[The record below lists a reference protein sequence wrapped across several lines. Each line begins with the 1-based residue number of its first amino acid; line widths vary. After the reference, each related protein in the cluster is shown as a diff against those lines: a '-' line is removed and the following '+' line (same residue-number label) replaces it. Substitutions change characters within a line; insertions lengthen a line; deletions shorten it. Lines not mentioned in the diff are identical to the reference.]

1 MADGDL
7 IVSPPACASE
17 PTTGHDLARRVAEE
31 VVDYAEASK
40 SPATRRAYDNCWRS
54 FAAWCAEHRAQ
65 PMPADPTVVAA
76 YLIERA
82 KAGVRISTLNQH
94 LAAIADEHRRKNWPA
109 PASAL
114 LSGAWAGV
122 RRRHA
127 AHPRKVSAL
136 VTADLR
142 RVCAKL
148 PAGPAGVRDKALLLI
163 GFAGAFRRSELVVLA
178 IGDAG
183 NRDGHQL
190 SIVPAGVQ
198 ILMGRTKT
206 DQEMTGRTVAIP
218 RGKTKICPVAALEA
232 WLALARIS
240 AGPIF
245 RGVDRHGRISSR
257 GLTDRAVADIVKRAV
272 ARAGLNPAL
281 FSGHSLR
288 AGFVTAASQAGVA
301 TEVIMMQTGHR
312 DPKTVSGYIRDGE
325 LWSRNAAGKVG
336 L

>member
-7 IVSPPACASE
+7 IVSPPACARE
-17 PTTGHDLARRVAEE
+17 ATATGQNLVRRAAEVAE
-31 VVDYAEASK
+31 YAVASK
-40 SPATRRAYDNCWRS
+40 SPATRRAYDHCWRS
-54 FAAWCAEHRAQ
+54 FEAWCAEHGLK
-65 PMPADPTVVAA
+65 PLPADPNDVAF
-76 YLIERA
+76 YLIDRA
-82 KAGVRISTLNQH
+82 KAGLRISTLNQH
-94 LAAIADEHRRKNWPA
+94 LAAIADAHQLGGEALPSGPWLTQAWGGIRRK
-109 PASAL
+109 
-114 LSGAWAGV
+114 
-122 RRRHA
+122 HA
-127 AHPRKVSAL
+127 KLPRKVSAL

-178 IGDAG
+178 IGDTG
-183 NRDGHQL
+183 NRGGHQL

-240 AGPIF
+240 AGPVF
-245 RGVDRHGRISSR
+245 RGVDRHGRISPR
-257 GLTDRAVADIVKRAV
+257 GLSDRAVADIVKRAV
-272 ARAGLNPAL
+272 VRAGLNPSL

-288 AGFVTAASQAGVA
+288 SGFVTSASQAGVA
-301 TEVIMMQTGHR
+301 TEVIMLQTGHR
-312 DPKTVSGYIRDGE
+312 DPKTVAGYIRDAE
-325 LWSRNAAGKVG
+325 LWTRNPAGKLG